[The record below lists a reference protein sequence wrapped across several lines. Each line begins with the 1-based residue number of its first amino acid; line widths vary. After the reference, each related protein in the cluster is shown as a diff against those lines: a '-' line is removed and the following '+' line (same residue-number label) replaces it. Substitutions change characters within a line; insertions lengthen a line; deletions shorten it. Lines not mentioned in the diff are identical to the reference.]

1 MGAIGAAVVAVTVG
15 VPFSQQ
21 LQSAQATEDE
31 SPNKAKAVTIKRD
44 IVFSFGSCEP
54 SDKRKLAK
62 YKQKTEVQIAAGNSR
77 TRRDQEL
84 LVSAEKPKNPGENFR
99 RK

>member
-1 MGAIGAAVVAVTVG
+1 MGAIGAAVVVVTVG

-44 IVFSFGSCEP
+44 IIFSLGSCEP
-54 SDKRKLAK
+54 TTKHKKARYKKEPNAKLLTAK
-62 YKQKTEVQIAAGNSR
+62 PNTARPTVARSN
-77 TRRDQEL
+77 
-84 LVSAEKPKNPGENFR
+84 
-99 RK
+99 